1 MEPGLYAVEGPPASG
16 KTELAL
22 AWAREVLKARGR
34 VYWVGLPHQRAHVF
48 GRLGREA
55 LLGLEFLSFQA
66 LYYRLLA
73 EGVGLRPLL
82 PGAGRVALVGEALK
96 EVHGAAPAPGE
107 ARLFA
112 RAIAELKRFGLGPL
126 GLPKE
131 GEAGRL
137 RRVFLRYEGLKR
149 GLWDYDDFRHRA
161 LRAPLRLFP
170 KPHLVVVDGFREV
183 GPLDLLFL
191 KRLSRKFPVLLT
203 AVRLPEDLPRYRVL
217 PKREVRAEV
226 WALPNP
232 VEETRHL
239 LRALKRALAPRELG
253 GEGLDPFEVLVVA
266 PEERIPGLLLLK
278 EEYGLPLFDGREAA
292 LSALEGGERLL
303 ALLNPHPTGADLLLL
318 GFEALGRK
326 ALRLGLV
333 GLPALEKLAGE
344 EGLEGEFRAFLDLLP
359 KGRLGWAG
367 YLEWAEGVL
376 DRLGVAHKPLFL
388 ERLRMALRVSPEDP
402 LPWWRSLLLD
412 ETLPPSPV
420 RGVAVVPPLRALGVR
435 ARRVYLL
442 EWVEG
447 RYTLGEREDYFF
459 LEELRAEGFDPYRL
473 PKRLRG
479 LDPLFREEMASRGE
493 EVYLLYPEAG
503 LGGGYL
509 PILQGERPEP
519 LPPASR
525 LEALPE
531 VPFTPPPPRA
541 KGPPRHLE
549 LLKGLKDCPFRAYL
563 LHLGL
568 GQRDGALGWHL
579 LPRELEPLL
588 AHPEVGPWLERHRG
602 LWEALRFWEYWRVQD
617 GLILRLDAVRREG
630 KRVRL
635 YRLLPPGE
643 ARLEP
648 DRWTEWYAV
657 GSLLASGV
665 EEVEVWLWP
674 WLGEPRLY
682 AKPFRKGPDGRVPNQ
697 AREARQEALKA
708 YREWLAQPLLPR
720 PGSACFGCAFG
731 DVCRKE
737 AG

>member
-1 MEPGLYAVEGPPASG
+1 MEPRLYAVEGPPASG

-22 AWAREVLKARGR
+22 AWAKEVLKARGR
-34 VYWVGLPHQRAHVF
+34 VWWVGLPHQRAYVF
-48 GRLGREA
+48 RRLGTEA

-66 LYYRLLA
+66 LYYRLHA
-73 EGVGLRPLL
+73 EAGGLRPLL

-96 EVHGAAPAPGE
+96 EAYGAIPAPGE

-112 RAIAELKRFGLGPL
+112 RAIAELKRFGLGPW

-137 RRVFLRYEGLKR
+137 RRVFLLYEKLKR

-161 LRAPLRLFP
+161 LKAPLRLFP
-170 KPHLVVVDGFREV
+170 EPALVVVDGFREV
-183 GPLDLLFL
+183 GPLDLRFL
-191 KRLSRKFPVLLT
+191 RRLSRKVPVLLT
-203 AVRLPEDLPRYRVL
+203 AVRLPEDLPRHTVL
-217 PKREVRAEV
+217 PKRPLRPTV

-232 VEETRHL
+232 VAETRHL
-239 LRALKRALAPRELG
+239 LRALKRALAPRALG
-253 GEGLDPFEVLVVA
+253 GEGLDPFEVMVVA

-278 EEYGLPLFDGREAA
+278 EEYGLPLFDGREGA

-333 GLPALEKLAGE
+333 GLPALEKLARE
-344 EGLEGEFRAFLDLLP
+344 EGLEEEFRAFLGLRP
-359 KGRLGWAG
+359 QEGLGQAG

-388 ERLRMALRVSPEDP
+388 ERLRMALRVSPGDP
-402 LPWWRSLLLD
+402 LPWWRSLLLE
-412 ETLPPSPV
+412 ETLPPPPI
-420 RGVAVVPPLRALGVR
+420 RGVAVLPPLRALGVR
-435 ARRVYLL
+435 ARRVYVL

-459 LEELRAEGFDPYRL
+459 LEELRAEGFEPYRL

-479 LDPLFREEMASRGE
+479 LDPLFREEVASRGE
-493 EVYLLYPEAG
+493 EVYLLHPEAG

-509 PILQGERPEP
+509 PLAQGERPEP

-531 VPFTPPPPRA
+531 EPFTPPPPKA

-549 LLKGLKDCPFRAYL
+549 LLRVFKDCPFKAYL
-563 LHLGL
+563 HHLGL
-568 GQRDGALGWHL
+568 GRADGLGWHL
-579 LPRELEPLL
+579 LPHRLEALL
-588 AHPEVGPWLERHRG
+588 AHPEVGPWLKRHQR
-602 LWEALRFWEYWRVQD
+602 LWEALRFWVLWTVKD
-617 GLILRLDAVRREG
+617 GPTLRLDAVGREG
-630 KRVRL
+630 GRVRL
-635 YRLLPPGE
+635 FRLLPQGKE
-643 ARLEP
+643 AL

-657 GSLLASGV
+657 GALLASGA
-665 EEVEVWLWP
+665 EEVEIWLWP
-674 WLGEPRLY
+674 WLGEPQLY
-682 AKPFRKGPDGRVPNQ
+682 AKPFRKGQDGTLPDQ
-697 AREARQEALKA
+697 ALEVRRETLEASRAWSAL
-708 YREWLAQPLLPR
+708 PLHPR
-720 PGSACFGCAFG
+720 PGSACFGCAFR
-731 DVCRKE
+731 DICRKE